1 MADEVA
7 VTDEV
12 AATDESRLLRR
23 DLGDRRCTPPLNLGS
38 RRGAARKQ
46 IDSPPS
52 DCGYTVQRFS
62 FHNKGGGADVPVADT
77 LVVIAV

>member
-23 DLGDRRCTPPLNLGS
+23 DLGDRRCAPPLNLGS

-46 IDSPPS
+46 IDSPPVNTRCPNS
-52 DCGYTVQRFS
+52 VSYASARSQL
-62 FHNKGGGADVPVADT
+62 K
-77 LVVIAV
+77 VVLL